1 MAGFGRIEKILTIPA
16 GEQVF
21 SNAYRLKTDGQALE
35 YKYRSVESDI
45 DVYLIKNGIRESEL
59 IFEGDNPNKLYVQGV
74 QGDSFSIEAVN
85 NSASSISVAV
95 YLLIQE
101 F

>member
-1 MAGFGRIEKILTIPA
+1 MSGFGRIERILTVSA
-16 GEQVF
+16 GDQVF

-35 YKYRSVESDI
+35 YKYRSAESDI
-45 DVYLIKNGIRESEL
+45 EVYLIKNGIRESEL
-59 IFEGDNPNKLYVQGV
+59 VFEGDNPNKLYISGV
-74 QGDSFSIEAVN
+74 QGDTFSIEVVN